1 MPVITVVIPVK
12 NGAQTLANCIDSIQR
27 QKLNGEI
34 EIIVIDS
41 ESIDASYDIARK
53 KGVKIIS
60 ISADSFNHGE
70 TRNRGVAHA
79 LGNFVY
85 FTVQDAVLAS
95 DDVLERML
103 AYFDDPAVM
112 GVCGSQAVPHEP
124 DKNPVDWY
132 LPRSPAGKISLHFET
147 PEQFDSLSPR
157 RKTEVCGWD
166 DVIAMYRKSGLEEL
180 PFVRCD
186 YGEDMVWCKQ
196 ALINGWLLIRDTSL
210 ITWHY
215 HFQSYDYRYKVRF
228 VTLCKQYL
236 EFDYIPEYP
245 PFFPSLRH
253 CVAKLF
259 KHPEVSYTRKFYWFF
274 HNVFIWAADFASIRM
289 LRRAIKSGGVGKV
302 RDLNERFSSKPTM
315 GRLKGQ

>member
-1 MPVITVVIPVK
+1 MLLVSVVIPVK
-12 NGAQTLANCIDSIQR
+12 NGAATLSACIDSIQR
-27 QKLNGEI
+27 QTIGSAI
-34 EIIVIDS
+34 EIILVDS
-41 ESIDASYDIARK
+41 GSSDDSLSIAKA
-53 KGVKIIS
+53 KGVRLVEIAAS
-60 ISADSFNHGE
+60 EFNHGQ
-70 TRNRGVAHA
+70 TRNFGAGQA
-79 LGNFVY
+79 TGKFIF
-85 FTVQDAVLAS
+85 FTVQDAILAT

-103 AYFDDPAVM
+103 AYFDDTAVM
-112 GVCGSQAVPHEP
+112 GVCGSQAVPHEL

-245 PFFPSLRH
+245 PLFPSLRH

-289 LRRAIKSGGVGKV
+289 LRRAIKSGGVRKV